1 LEIKIDDIFAALML
15 SLVMMRR
22 IEVKSTEASQNPT
35 VDAKQFD
42 DWKVLALRAHN
53 QVAVACLAKVML
65 SIGWYALGMRA
76 GVGFPWFQLG
86 GVAIFVSWAMALIW
100 AWKIATDARHMRLSL
115 GIRLRRRASTS
126 RSSSRGSAP

>member
-15 SLVMMRR
+15 SLIMMRR

-35 VDAKQFD
+35 VEVKQFEA
-42 DWKVLALRAHN
+42 WKT
-53 QVAVACLAKVML
+53 
-65 SIGWYALGMRA
+65 LGLRA

-86 GVAIFVSWAMALIW
+86 GFAIFVSWAIALIW

-115 GIRLRRRASTS
+115 GIQVRRRASTT
-126 RSSSRGSAP
+126 RSSSGGSTP